1 MIKWA
6 VWIVTSS
13 SEVDREIGSGLR
25 ACLWSETSGGDC
37 DIGGDG
43 VLQLTSFLFH
53 AQYSSILSLVIPSSE
68 AQKEI
73 KWNVWIFI
81 LQIVRKSVTFSELL
95 QSDVVSRFRQWRHQE
110 QVYPRKTTYILSSVK
125 SSSSESELLM
135 SVFDPN
141 KAKTSFLITRWEIRS
156 HLGEISQQ
164 FVRKHSDTAR
174 HQNRQNW
181 WIRSAR
187 PHCYFI
193 NLFDN
198 EKQQFHSHCQPAD
211 SVDLAQEKS

>member
-53 AQYSSILSLVIPSSE
+53 AQYSSIL
-68 AQKEI
+68 
-73 KWNVWIFI
+73 FI

-193 NLFDN
+193 NLFEN
-198 EKQQFHSHCQPAD
+198 EKQQFHSYCQPAD

>member
-53 AQYSSILSLVIPSSE
+53 AQYSSIL
-68 AQKEI
+68 
-73 KWNVWIFI
+73 FI

-193 NLFDN
+193 NLFEN

>member
-43 VLQLTSFLFH
+43 VLQLTGVTSFLFH
-53 AQYSSILSLVIPSSE
+53 AQCSSIL
-68 AQKEI
+68 
-73 KWNVWIFI
+73 FI